1 MYLQITWVDGRD
13 TWWHDAMLSVSP
25 DCEPEWMDAEDPLFM
40 LYTRSVCI
48 QWK

>member
-13 TWWHDAMLSVSP
+13 TWWHDAMLSVSS